1 MYRLEREDF
10 LRSKYIVLWSVLGL
24 QAGFINSF
32 AFLVGGRYVSHVT
45 GFGTQVGF
53 ALGKDEYLFS
63 AELLLIPVFFILG
76 SFFSGLVTSARI
88 ERNLKPHYDYLMLSK
103 PIIIFLLMLMAYMGI
118 FGDFDDPVTSIEKAV
133 FSLFLAS
140 LCGLQNGCFS
150 TMTKG
155 QIRTTHLTGIST
167 DLGTD
172 LARRFFGNL
181 SNSEKRYVNR
191 INFCRVST
199 VLSFAVGAV
208 ASALFSS
215 SLGYA
220 ALMVPALLS
229 IGIYFAV
236 SRISRQIDL
245 RIMKIKVTAL
255 HQKVKQE
262 VSQSKTS
269 DSTEVALQF

>member
-10 LRSKYIVLWSVLGL
+10 LRSKYIVLWSVLGF

-63 AELLLIPVFFILG
+63 AEFLLIPVFFIFG
-76 SFFSGLVTSARI
+76 SFLSGLVTSARI

-103 PIIIFLLMLMAYMGI
+103 PLIIFVLMILAYMGI
-118 FGDFDDPVTSIEKAV
+118 FGDFNDPVINIEKAF

-220 ALMVPALLS
+220 ALMVPAVLS
-229 IGIYFAV
+229 IGIYYAV
-236 SRISRQIDL
+236 SKISRNIDL
-245 RIMKIKVTAL
+245 RMTDLKLSTL
-255 HQKVKQE
+255 HQKAKQE
-262 VSQSKTS
+262 NSRTKTS
-269 DSTEVALQF
+269 ESSEVALQF

>member
-10 LRSKYIVLWSVLGL
+10 LRSKYIALWSVLGF

-76 SFFSGLVTSARI
+76 SFLSGLITSARI
-88 ERNLKPHYDYLMLSK
+88 ERNLKPRYDYLMLSK
-103 PIIIFLLMLMAYMGI
+103 PIIIFVLMIFAYMGF
-118 FGDFDDPVTSIEKAV
+118 FGNFDNPITSMEKAV

-220 ALMVPALLS
+220 ALMVPAILS
-229 IGIYFAV
+229 IGIYYAV
-236 SRISRQIDL
+236 SRISRNIDL
-245 RIMKIKVTAL
+245 KITELKVSDPY
-255 HQKVKQE
+255 QKTKQE
-262 VSQSKTS
+262 NSRTKTS
-269 DSTEVALQF
+269 EPSEVALQF